1 MKIAYNPDTAAALTA
16 APANND
22 ITFDLKGLSIYV
34 RGKRFKGTDTTYSV
48 FKKHTSSSGGG
59 YAGLVPVPSYTTTA
73 IRYLREDGTWSTID
87 NVQYTTL
94 TNQSLNDYKDAGK
107 WYNAGGG
114 NSVTNKPSG
123 VDGFEMYVGVN
134 GSVYRYQ
141 KLISDSGLIYFRQWN
156 NSTWGSWKR
165 WYTDANTDSKV
176 TQTYSSTDSFRPV
189 LLGETEKTDPSSF
202 TNVTNQVRYAKT
214 IYAQTSTG
222 YLYATKLFSG
232 GTEVLTAHQ
241 SLANYVTLNTAQT
254 ITGLKTFSQDSF
266 GAMFVKR
273 NNDSNGAA
281 IGFRGSSNIYGYI
294 GLCKEGQ
301 LQRWSADTNT
311 MYSILDVSTTYIK
324 DGKITINGTSI
335 TPLTSLPSH
344 THTYIVAEDLR
355 AKYPNSVLSTRGM
368 KISFLAASTLGI
380 TNDGTYY
387 DTIMVKSYGD
397 SSGGSDNAL
406 LFGKQS
412 DSLYHTRFAF
422 GSTDSW
428 GTPLLILDTANYST
442 YAATKDHTHT
452 TSLATDTGTPAIT
465 LAHGSVYKL
474 TAGGTSVIFK
484 MPTDNNTKYN
494 FSGTYFYSGNSS
506 TAEHDANKAVKNG
519 HYYYTS
525 NGPSTDIGAST
536 TDGALYVQAYSDS
549 WVGQIAQDYRNGRLF
564 FRGKNN
570 GTWQSW
576 ITNIDSGNYTGY
588 AATKDHTHSVKING
602 ITKTITSDTTV
613 VDLGTYLTS
622 HQSLANY
629 VTLNTVQTITAN
641 KTFNSGCLSVS
652 GNQDYVTLLRSDNT
666 KIGTAQLDGAWRIFH
681 GTGTGTS
688 RGLTFYSYT
697 LASDGTLSNGKECL
711 TISPYSLGS
720 TIASPGTSSVTI
732 KTPGT
737 ITSSGFLKSGSSNS
751 YVLLGGGGHKALSQF
766 ITTSN
771 VIDNNL
777 TTITKSLTITSDWMD
792 TGISSTDLPANGT
805 YIVQVSY
812 TMNDNNA
819 KMYQM
824 VNSGVMSWYRDATND
839 IDTDEILLH
848 RAGHACS
855 IAIYLRTIMQT
866 SGVLK
871 LQISASE
878 TITAA
883 FNYTFKFKRVI

>member
-59 YAGLVPVPSYTTTA
+59 YAGLVPVPSYTTTT

-94 TNQSLNDYKDAGK
+94 TNQSLDDYKDAGK
-107 WYNAGGG
+107 WYNAAGG

-123 VDGFEMYVGVN
+123 VSGFEMYVGVN
-134 GSVYRYQ
+134 GSVYKYQ

-156 NSTWGSWKR
+156 NSTWGSWVR

-176 TQTYSSTDSFRPV
+176 YQAYSSTDSFRPV
-189 LLGETEKTDPSSF
+189 LLGEGEQTDPSSF
-202 TNVTNQVRYAKT
+202 ANVTNQVRYAKT

-254 ITGLKTFSQDSF
+254 VTGLKTFSQDSF

-273 NNDSNGAA
+273 NNDTLGAS

-294 GLCKEGQ
+294 GFCKEGQ

-311 MYSILDVSTTYIK
+311 QYSILDVSTTYIK
-324 DGKITINGTSI
+324 NGIITINGTSI

-355 AKYPNSVLSTRGM
+355 AKYPNSVLSTKGM

-397 SSGGSDNAL
+397 NSGGSDNAL

-422 GSTDSW
+422 GSTNSW

-442 YAATKDHTHT
+442 YAATKDHTH
-452 TSLATDTGTPAIT
+452 SI
-465 LAHGSVYKL
+465 
-474 TAGGTSVIFK
+474 
-484 MPTDNNTKYN
+484 
-494 FSGTYFYSGNSS
+494 
-506 TAEHDANKAVKNG
+506 
-519 HYYYTS
+519 
-525 NGPSTDIGAST
+525 
-536 TDGALYVQAYSDS
+536 
-549 WVGQIAQDYRNGRLF
+549 
-564 FRGKNN
+564 
-570 GTWQSW
+570 
-576 ITNIDSGNYTGY
+576 
-588 AATKDHTHSVKING
+588 KING
-602 ITKTITSDTTV
+602 TTKTITSDTI

-629 VTLNTVQTITAN
+629 VTLNTAQTITAN

-652 GNQDYVTLLRSDNT
+652 GSQDYVTVLRSDNT

-737 ITSSGFLKSGSSNS
+737 ITSSGFLKSGSSDS

-777 TTITKSLTITSDWMD
+777 TTITKSLTITQDWMD

-812 TMNDNNA
+812 TMNNNDA

-839 IDTDEILLH
+839 TDTDEILLH